1 MENNN
6 LIIFRMG
13 KVSRKKQ
20 KLTKAAKSAK
30 LDGGDAE
37 IKVENG
43 PKKLI
48 DEALQYFKN
57 GDAQS
62 AKKIARRVIKVFKI
76 FFKEPTDEK
85 INGLVKRIILDL

>member
-1 MENNN
+1 
-6 LIIFRMG
+6 MG

-62 AKKIARRVIKVFKI
+62 AKKIARRVIKVLKYFLTLRRKS
-76 FFKEPTDEK
+76 KWSCK
-85 INGLVKRIILDL
+85 INFRFVMMLNY

>member
-1 MENNN
+1 
-6 LIIFRMG
+6 MG

-30 LDGGDAE
+30 LDGGNAE

-62 AKKIARRVIKVFKI
+62 AKKIARRVIKVLKYFLSNP
-76 FFKEPTDEK
+76 PTK
-85 INGLVKRIILDL
+85 CKAIQ

>member
-1 MENNN
+1 
-6 LIIFRMG
+6 MG

-30 LDGGDAE
+30 LDGGNAE

-62 AKKIARRVIKVFKI
+62 AKKIARRVIKVI
-76 FFKEPTDEK
+76 FFLDFYIKYFEN
-85 INGLVKRIILDL
+85 IFLDLR

>member
-6 LIIFRMG
+6 FIIFRMG

-43 PKKLI
+43 T
-48 DEALQYFKN
+48 
-57 GDAQS
+57 
-62 AKKIARRVIKVFKI
+62 KKIGCVLTVTI
-76 FFKEPTDEK
+76 
-85 INGLVKRIILDL
+85 GLGFPQPGSSNYALSASNESESEEL